1 MAWSLAV
8 EVAVQTAI
16 LAALDANGAAS
27 KVDIYDSGNV
37 LLSTLPFTFPAGV
50 VSGTTG
56 QLSLDFGAR
65 DEAAAATGTA
75 AYVQLKT
82 ATGVVVED
90 NIPCEAGSTPVSGKF
105 VMPSLSIVQG
115 APVEG
120 TSPFL
125 IG

>member
-8 EVAVQTAI
+8 EIAVQTAI
-16 LAALDANGAAS
+16 LTALDANGPSAS
-27 KVDIYDSGNV
+27 VDIYDSGNV

-56 QLSLDFGAR
+56 QLALDFGSR

-75 AYVQLKT
+75 SYVQLKT
-82 ATGVVVED
+82 AIGVVIED

-105 VMPSLSIVQG
+105 VMPTLSIVAG

-120 TSPFL
+120 TSPFT

>member
-8 EVAVQTAI
+8 EIAVQTAI

-56 QLSLDFGAR
+56 QLSLTFGDR

-82 ATGVVVED
+82 ATGVVVE
-90 NIPCEAGSTPVSGKF
+90 NSIPCEAGSIPVSGKF

>member
-8 EVAVQTAI
+8 EIAVQTAI

-56 QLSLDFGAR
+56 QLALDFGDR

-75 AYVQLKT
+75 AYIQLKT

-90 NIPCEAGSTPVSGKF
+90 NIPCEAGSIPVSGKF

>member
-8 EVAVQTAI
+8 EIAVQTAI

-75 AYVQLKT
+75 AYIQLKT
-82 ATGVVVED
+82 ATGVVVEG
-90 NIPCEAGSTPVSGKF
+90 NIPCEAGSIPVSGKF